1 MQTSAGTRNCAGHLI
16 WIRMYA
22 AGRHRLAGQVFQ
34 HRHGNMRIQ
43 LFATVLAGL
52 VFALAAAPVTAQHAH
67 EHDTHHN
74 ATPAAI
80 PAQRWATDAPL
91 REGMRR
97 VREALKVLQ
106 HYPMGHV
113 SEAMALD
120 QVQQI
125 KDAGAYMFANCKLPA
140 EPDEAL
146 HGMLVPLL
154 AAAHKLEDN
163 PADTSHVRAMREAI
177 ADYPRYFDDPA
188 WSANDNAE

>member
-1 MQTSAGTRNCAGHLI
+1 
-16 WIRMYA
+16 
-22 AGRHRLAGQVFQ
+22 
-34 HRHGNMRIQ
+34 MRIQ
-43 LFATVLAGL
+43 LFVTVLAGL

-91 REGMRR
+91 REGMAR
-97 VREALKVLQ
+97 VHKALKVLH

-125 KDAGAYMFANCKLPA
+125 KDAGAYMFANCKLSA
-140 EPDEAL
+140 KPDEAL

-154 AAAHKLEDN
+154 AAAQKLADN
-163 PADTSHVRAMREAI
+163 PGDMSQIDAMHAAV
-177 ADYPRYFDDPA
+177 ADYPRYFDDPDWA
-188 WSANDNAE
+188 SAN